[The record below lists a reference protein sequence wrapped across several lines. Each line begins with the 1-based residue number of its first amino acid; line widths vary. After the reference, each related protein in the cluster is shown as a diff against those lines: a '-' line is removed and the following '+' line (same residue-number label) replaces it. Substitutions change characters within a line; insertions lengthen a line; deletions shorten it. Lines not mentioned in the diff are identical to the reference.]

1 MKTERLGTREYL
13 RQIEKIN
20 VQIEEMDIR
29 VKELKEIAT
38 AGGAMRYDKP
48 DVMTAL
54 RTDTK
59 ENQILDYVVLEQ
71 EVEARRLELENLKN
85 KITFEIQQVDDAR
98 YMQVLFKR
106 YVECKDMLIVAS
118 EMNYS
123 YEWTRHL
130 LTQAVTEFEKFRR
143 N

>member
-38 AGGAMRYDKP
+38 AGGAIRYD
-48 DVMTAL
+48 
-54 RTDTK
+54 
-59 ENQILDYVVLEQ
+59 
-71 EVEARRLELENLKN
+71 NLKN

-130 LTQAVTEFEKFRR
+130 LTQAVTEFEKFRK

>member
-13 RQIEKIN
+13 RQIQRIN
-20 VQIEEMDIR
+20 AQIEQLEIR
-29 VKELKEIAT
+29 IAELKEKAT
-38 AGGAMRYDKP
+38 AGGAIRYDKP
-48 DVMTAL
+48 DVVTAL
-54 RTDTK
+54 RTDTQ
-59 ENQILDYVVLEQ
+59 ENQVLNYVVLEQ
-71 EVEARRLELENLKN
+71 EAEAKRLELESLKN
-85 KITFEIQQVDDAR
+85 KITFEIQRVDDER

-106 YVECKDMLIVAS
+106 YVECKDMLIVAA